1 MIIMDSIME
10 EYHQIVSDKKVIEKD
25 HYSKVT
31 FQNQCTPSPSLQL
44 AWKLLKPV
52 LSSSSWD

>member
-1 MIIMDSIME
+1 MVSHMIIMDSIME

-31 FQNQCTPSPSLQL
+31 FQNQCTPSPSLQC
-44 AWKLLKPV
+44 
-52 LSSSSWD
+52 SWLESC